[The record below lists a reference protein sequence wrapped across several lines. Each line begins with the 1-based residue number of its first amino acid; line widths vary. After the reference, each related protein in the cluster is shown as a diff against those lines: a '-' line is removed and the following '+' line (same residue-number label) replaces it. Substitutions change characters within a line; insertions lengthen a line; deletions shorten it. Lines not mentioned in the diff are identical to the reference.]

1 MYCKNCG
8 KPMDDVAAVCV
19 NCGAPKMAGNN
30 FCPNCG
36 AQTAP
41 GAAFCL
47 SCGVALNPQ
56 AAAAATG
63 AQKEKIVAGLLA
75 IFLGQLGVHNFYLG
89 YNQRGVIQLL
99 ITLLLS
105 WTFIAP
111 IAVWVWAIIEAVKIF
126 QGTLPDANGNPLK

>member
-8 KPMDDVAAVCV
+8 KPIDDVAAVCV
-19 NCGAPKMAGNN
+19 NCGAPKNAGNN

-75 IFLGQLGVHNFYLG
+75 IFLGSLGIHNFYLG
-89 YNQRGVIQLL
+89 YNQRGALY
-99 ITLLLS
+99 S
-105 WTFIAP
+105 C
-111 IAVWVWAIIEAVKIF
+111 
-126 QGTLPDANGNPLK
+126 

>member
-63 AQKEKIVAGLLA
+63 GLLA
-75 IFLGQLGVHNFYLG
+75 IFLGSLGIHNFYLG

-99 ITLLLS
+99 ISILLS

-111 IAVWVWAIIEAVKIF
+111 TIVWVWAIIEAVKIF

>member
-19 NCGAPKMAGNN
+19 NCGAPKNAGNN

-63 AQKEKIVAGLLA
+63 RAERKDCCRSFGNFPWLA
-75 IFLGQLGVHNFYLG
+75 RNSQ
-89 YNQRGVIQLL
+89 
-99 ITLLLS
+99 LLS
-105 WTFIAP
+105 W
-111 IAVWVWAIIEAVKIF
+111 
-126 QGTLPDANGNPLK
+126 L

>member
-47 SCGVALNPQ
+47 FCGVALNPQ
-56 AAAAATG
+56 ATASVNG
-63 AQKEKIVAGLLA
+63 AQKEKLLPDFWRFSLA
-75 IFLGQLGVHNFYLG
+75 NSVF
-89 YNQRGVIQLL
+89 
-99 ITLLLS
+99 T
-105 WTFIAP
+105 TFILATTK
-111 IAVWVWAIIEAVKIF
+111 EALSSCLF
-126 QGTLPDANGNPLK
+126 